1 MRKIGFLVSLFS
13 ILVMT
18 NSCEDSGSTSELE
31 NQIINHE
38 SDYESLVL
46 TFEELLIPHHQV
58 TVGNFDKSSYTLLF
72 KPNLGNIADPSR
84 TIGGNYLMRNSIETY
99 LILAQ
104 FGWTEE
110 NIYQIE
116 RGLKKI
122 GRDYISFGD
131 EYLAPISIYDEP
143 LGFDNCDIS
152 IYPKRNVEAAY
163 EEFGEGLGGSDF
175 LDRVYIHCSAAL

>member
-1 MRKIGFLVSLFS
+1 M
-13 ILVMT
+13 
-18 NSCEDSGSTSELE
+18 
-31 NQIINHE
+31 
-38 SDYESLVL
+38 
-46 TFEELLIPHHQV
+46 
-58 TVGNFDKSSYTLLF
+58 
-72 KPNLGNIADPSR
+72 GNIADPSR

-143 LGFDNCDIS
+143 LGFDNCDIL